1 MQQVK
6 KKVQEDPLTPA
17 VLKTVLLYAVFA
29 LLWILASDAL
39 VGLILIDP
47 AQITIVSTL
56 KGWAFVAVTSLLLFI
71 QLRRLARRL
80 SRSEAEQPGNDPDFA
95 PIGTMR
101 PGSGPEK
108 DKLHGW
114 LAGESVKQL
123 ILVFSLL
130 TIVVVGAGLSGIVYS
145 ARQEKEK
152 EITRLQ
158 TIADLKADQVS
169 NWLAERNAD
178 AELIRG
184 NVLFS
189 DLSERWRRTGDKAT
203 RAMLLQRMESYR
215 KTTVYHAVVLLDR
228 RGEIVLSIGDESPRA
243 TPQLRATAIKAVAEG
258 RVLHTNLYRTENPRQ
273 AWTHLDFVAPLPAD
287 QGRPGMAVALLVDPK
302 QFLYRN
308 LQSWPIPSASA
319 ETLLFRSDN
328 GQTLFLNELRHRRV
342 PMPGESISPKE
353 EYSISMQVIQD
364 RAKPGSTV
372 EGVDYRQMPVLGAV
386 RTIAG
391 TDWFLVAKL
400 DKSELYAATKWDA
413 VWIVLVALLA
423 EFIGAVVLFLIH
435 QRRELQVSELQ
446 RLQQEEKLRALQL
459 LDAITENA
467 TDAIYAKDRTGHYL
481 LFNREASRKTN
492 KTREEALGKDAR
504 ALFPQAEAEALMA
517 NDRMVMDTNR
527 VMTFDEVITTADGVT
542 TLSSTKGPLRD
553 RDGGVVGIFG
563 ISRDITERKRA
574 EEALR
579 KNEAYIKAIM
589 ENLPIGI
596 AVNSVDPAVTF
607 QYLNDNFT
615 RYYRTTRDA
624 LATRD
629 SFWTAV
635 YEEPEFREEIRKR
648 VLDDCAS
655 GNPAQMHWI
664 DVPITRRGKETT
676 YIEAMNTPL
685 PDQRLMI
692 SSVWDVTERKR
703 AEEALRESRE
713 KMGLILNSTAE
724 GIYGLDQAGN
734 CTFCNAAGVRL
745 LGYRSEQDL
754 LGKNIHGLLHH
765 TRADGTAYPN
775 NQCLAVKVLS
785 GGECVH
791 SDKEVLWRADGSS
804 FLAEYWA
811 HPIQREGGTIGAVV
825 TFIDITEHRKLED
838 QLRQAQK
845 MEAIGQLAG
854 GVAHDF
860 NNILSAII
868 GYGHL
873 TLMKMQDTD
882 PSRNFIE
889 QILQSS
895 ERATALTQSLLAFSR
910 KQVVKKELIKLNSV
924 IGNFEKFL
932 ARLLRE
938 DIELR
943 TQYADEE
950 LTILAD
956 RGQIEQVIM
965 NLVTNARDAMP
976 AKGAL
981 TIETGRMVLDES
993 FLSAHGYGRP
1003 GEYAMLSVSDTGLGM
1018 DKETRRKIFEP
1029 FFTTKEQGKG
1039 TGLGLA
1045 TVYGIV
1051 KSHDG
1056 FINVY
1061 SEPGTGTLFHIYLP
1075 LVRAAAG
1082 APDPVTQAPPQLTG
1096 GTETI
1101 LLAEDDASLR
1111 KMTSTVL
1118 KHMGYTVIEAE
1129 NGREAVEKFIE
1140 NRNSIRLV
1148 ILDGI
1153 MPEMNGKD
1161 AYKEIFAHDPGARCI
1176 FMSGYAEEVFTRDG
1190 VLQTDVEFIAK
1201 PATPSALLNKVRD
1214 VLDR

>member
-1 MQQVK
+1 M
-6 KKVQEDPLTPA
+6 
-17 VLKTVLLYAVFA
+17 
-29 LLWILASDAL
+29 DA
-39 VGLILIDP
+39 
-47 AQITIVSTL
+47 
-56 KGWAFVAVTSLLLFI
+56 
-71 QLRRLARRL
+71 
-80 SRSEAEQPGNDPDFA
+80 
-95 PIGTMR
+95 
-101 PGSGPEK
+101 
-108 DKLHGW
+108 
-114 LAGESVKQL
+114 
-123 ILVFSLL
+123 
-130 TIVVVGAGLSGIVYS
+130 
-145 ARQEKEK
+145 
-152 EITRLQ
+152 
-158 TIADLKADQVS
+158 
-169 NWLAERNAD
+169 
-178 AELIRG
+178 
-184 NVLFS
+184 
-189 DLSERWRRTGDKAT
+189 
-203 RAMLLQRMESYR
+203 
-215 KTTVYHAVVLLDR
+215 
-228 RGEIVLSIGDESPRA
+228 
-243 TPQLRATAIKAVAEG
+243 
-258 RVLHTNLYRTENPRQ
+258 
-273 AWTHLDFVAPLPAD
+273 
-287 QGRPGMAVALLVDPK
+287 
-302 QFLYRN
+302 
-308 LQSWPIPSASA
+308 
-319 ETLLFRSDN
+319 
-328 GQTLFLNELRHRRV
+328 
-342 PMPGESISPKE
+342 
-353 EYSISMQVIQD
+353 
-364 RAKPGSTV
+364 
-372 EGVDYRQMPVLGAV
+372 
-386 RTIAG
+386 
-391 TDWFLVAKL
+391 
-400 DKSELYAATKWDA
+400 
-413 VWIVLVALLA
+413 
-423 EFIGAVVLFLIH
+423 
-435 QRRELQVSELQ
+435 
-446 RLQQEEKLRALQL
+446 
-459 LDAITENA
+459 
-467 TDAIYAKDRTGHYL
+467 
-481 LFNREASRKTN
+481 
-492 KTREEALGKDAR
+492 
-504 ALFPQAEAEALMA
+504 
-517 NDRMVMDTNR
+517 NR
-527 VMTFDEVITTADGVT
+527 VMPFDEVITTAGGVT

-703 AEEALRESRE
+703 SEEALRESRE

-734 CTFCNAAGVRL
+734 CTFCNAAGVRM

-765 TRADGTAYPN
+765 TRADGTAYPKD
-775 NQCLAVKVLS
+775 QCLAVKVLS

-791 SDKEVLWRADGSS
+791 SDEEVLWRADGSS
-804 FLAEYWA
+804 FHAEYWA

-882 PSRNFIE
+882 PSRHFIE

-993 FLSAHGYGRP
+993 FLSAHGYGLL
-1003 GEYAMLSVSDTGLGM
+1003 GEYAMITVSDTGTGM
-1018 DKETRRKIFEP
+1018 DQETRRRIFEP

-1051 KSHDG
+1051 KTHDG

-1061 SEPGTGTLFHIYLP
+1061 SEPGRGTVVHLYFP
-1075 LVRAAAG
+1075 LARIAAG
-1082 APDPVTQAPPQLTG
+1082 AQEPVAQAPAPLVG

-1101 LLAEDDASLR
+1101 LLAEDDETLR
-1111 KMTSTVL
+1111 KMTSVVL
-1118 KHMGYTVIEAE
+1118 RHLGYTVIEAE
-1129 NGREAVEKFIE
+1129 NGKKAVQGFSE
-1140 NRNSIRLV
+1140 NRDSIRLV

-1153 MPEMNGKD
+1153 MPVMNGKE
-1161 AYKEIFAHDPGARCI
+1161 AYKEIVALNPEVRCI

-1190 VLQTDVEFIAK
+1190 VLQTDVEFLSK
-1201 PATPSALLNKVRD
+1201 PVTPSVLLGKVRE